1 MTLVEAPPS
10 DEIRVILCL
19 KFDSRA
25 SFDEVAAFKRALI
38 DCDYVLDSVEV
49 SGGFDFILEAGL
61 HDFAEYHAHL
71 ERFANP
77 MAALVER
84 HEANF
89 ICRRFL
95 RVPDREEAIWVPCKD
110 GRRRVDC
117 ASIDL
122 VHAEG
127 DYVRIHCGDR
137 SWLLHDTMHH
147 MREKL
152 DRAHFLTLHRS
163 TIANIGFIDRLIHR
177 HHYWIA
183 MLGNGTHQ
191 RIAKS
196 QVAVVLAQLRTDS
209 SNVGG
214 HPTNGGRHPAEAV
227 PAGQIS
233 VERVIETIEP
243 TPSATAIP

>member
-1 MTLVEAPPS
+1 MTLVEAAPS
-10 DEIRVILCL
+10 NDMRVILCL

-25 SFDEVAAFKRALI
+25 PFDEVAAFKRALI
-38 DCDYVLDSVEV
+38 NCDYVLHSVEV
-49 SGGFDFILEAGL
+49 SGSFDFIFEASL
-61 HDFAEYHAHL
+61 RDFADYHTHL
-71 ERFANP
+71 ERFADS

-89 ICRRFL
+89 ICRRFM
-95 RVPDREEAIWVPCKD
+95 RVPDREQAIWVPCKD
-110 GRRRVDC
+110 GRRRIDC

-127 DYVRIHCGDR
+127 DYVRIHCGDQ

-152 DRAHFLTLHRS
+152 DRSQFLTLHRS
-163 TIANIGFIDRLIHR
+163 TIANIDFIDRLIHR
-177 HHYWIA
+177 HHYWLA
-183 MLGNGTHQ
+183 LLANGTQQ

-196 QVAVVLAQLRTDS
+196 QVAGVLAHLRTDS
-209 SNVGG
+209 SNVAGG
-214 HPTNGGRHPAEAV
+214 PTNGGRQHGDSQPD
-227 PAGQIS
+227 GQLN
-233 VERVIETIEP
+233 VERVTETIAP

>member
-1 MTLVEAPPS
+1 MS
-10 DEIRVILCL
+10 
-19 KFDSRA
+19 
-25 SFDEVAAFKRALI
+25 
-38 DCDYVLDSVEV
+38 
-49 SGGFDFILEAGL
+49 
-61 HDFAEYHAHL
+61 HL
-71 ERFANP
+71 ERFADS

-89 ICRRFL
+89 ICRRFM
-95 RVPDREEAIWVPCKD
+95 RVPDRDQAIWVPCND
-110 GRRRVDC
+110 GRRRIDC

-152 DRAHFLTLHRS
+152 DPSHFLTLHRS
-163 TIANIGFIDRLIHR
+163 TIANVDFIDRLIHR
-177 HHYWIA
+177 HHYWLA
-183 MLGNGTHQ
+183 LLANGTQQ

-196 QVAVVLAQLRTDS
+196 QVAGVLAQLRTDS
-209 SNVGG
+209 SIVAGG
-214 HPTNGGRHPAEAV
+214 PTNGGRHPADAL
-227 PAGQIS
+227 PDGQIS
-233 VERVIETIEP
+233 AERVTETIEP